1 MATDDP
7 GSVTRWI
14 GDLKAGDDAAAQPL
28 WERYFERLVQL
39 ARAKLRATR
48 RPGAVEDEE
57 DAALSAFNSFCTG
70 AARGSFPLLS
80 DRDDLWRL
88 LVVITAR
95 KACAQVQRRTRK
107 KRGGGQHVLDER
119 ALAGAEPDANAN
131 ALDLVIGD
139 EPTPEFAAMVAE
151 EYRRLLEALDDDTLR
166 RVALDRMEGY
176 TTDEIAERLGCARRT
191 VARRLD
197 LIRKI
202 WTTPEEETP

>member
-1 MATDDP
+1 VVSTDGT

-14 GDLKAGDDAAAQPL
+14 DELKAGDVAAAQPL
-28 WERYFERLVQL
+28 WERYFARLVAL

-57 DAALSAFNSFCTG
+57 DAALSAFNSFCDG
-70 AARGSFPLLS
+70 AARGRFPLLG

-95 KACAQVQRRTRK
+95 KACAQVQRRTRQ
-107 KRGGGQHVLDER
+107 KRGGGIRVVEESALPGAGSDVFSEGLDQIV
-119 ALAGAEPDANAN
+119 GS
-131 ALDLVIGD
+131 

-151 EYRRLLEALDDDTLR
+151 EYRRLLDALDDDSLR
-166 RVALDRMEGY
+166 QVAVDRMEGY
-176 TTDEIAERLGCARRT
+176 SNDEIAERLGCARRT

-197 LIRKI
+197 LIRRT
-202 WTTPEEETP
+202 WAAEGAS